1 MPNKATVRGVLMDA
15 TLAPISEGKIV
26 ATWLREEK
34 LTDTVREAL
43 AAFTQD

>member
-1 MPNKATVRGVLMDA
+1 MQILLIDPD
-15 TLAPISEGKIV
+15 GKIV

-43 AAFTQD
+43 AAFTHD